1 MTRPV
6 IQSVSQPEPE
16 TASWARR
23 VLALFV
29 DWIGC
34 SLVVVFILGPAR
46 FFADQATSP
55 DSVPAFLTLGLFVL
69 ETAALTTLSG
79 GSFGKL
85 ATRLRVVRADG
96 SGRPVGFLPSLARS
110 ILVAA
115 VIPPLVFRPDGR
127 GLHDILTGTVTVPLQ
142 AARQGPTPHR

>member
-1 MTRPV
+1 MT
-6 IQSVSQPEPE
+6 EPASRE

-23 VLALFV
+23 IAALFV
-29 DWIGC
+29 DWFGC
-34 SLVVVFILGPAR
+34 SLVVVFILGPER
-46 FFADQATSP
+46 FFADQTTAS

-85 ATRLRVVRADG
+85 VTRLRVVRADG
-96 SGRPVGFLPSLARS
+96 SGRPVGFLSAFARS
-110 ILVAA
+110 ILVAL

-127 GLHDILTGTVTVPLQ
+127 GLHDILAGTVTVPLRT
-142 AARQGPTPHR
+142 ARQASPPPC